1 MNYFCVATD
10 NQNFGNFGGILNIL
24 AILE

>member
-1 MNYFCVATD
+1 MNCFRVATD
-10 NQNFGNFGGILNIL
+10 NQNFEYFGGVLNIL